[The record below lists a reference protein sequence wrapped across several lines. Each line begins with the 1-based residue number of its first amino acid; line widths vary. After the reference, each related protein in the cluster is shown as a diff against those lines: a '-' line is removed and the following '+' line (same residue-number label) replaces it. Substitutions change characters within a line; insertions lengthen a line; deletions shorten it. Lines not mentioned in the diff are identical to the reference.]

1 MSDKIYSVEE
11 LTDILVPIIKKY
23 SANKAV
29 LFGSYARAEADKDS
43 DIDVMIIGGKAFN
56 PTDVFCIA
64 DELNRI
70 SNKKV
75 DVYEEREIDHQS
87 SFYNNILNEGIEIA

>member
-1 MSDKIYSVEE
+1 MSEKVYSIEE
-11 LTDILVPIIKKY
+11 LSDIMGPIIKKY
-23 SANKAV
+23 KASKAV

-43 DIDVMIIGGKAFN
+43 DIDVMIVGGQTFS

-70 SNKKV
+70 ANKKV
-75 DVYEEREIDHQS
+75 DVYEETEIDHQS
-87 SFYNNILNEGIEIA
+87 SFYNAIMSEGIEIA